1 MIVERIS
8 EFVTEGYV
16 ISLTTYA
23 DKTNITYNIKIEYN
37 NMISIRES
45 ASIRDES
52 KAKIIYRK
60 LKEYIKKYGIP
71 SNIEFDAFISS
82 RL

>member
-1 MIVERIS
+1 MIVERTS
-8 EFVTEGYV
+8 EFVSEGYV

-37 NMISIRES
+37 NIISIRES
-45 ASIRDES
+45 ASIKDES
-52 KAKIIYRK
+52 KAKLIYEK
-60 LKEYIKKYGIP
+60 LKEYIKHHGIP
-71 SNIEFDAFISS
+71 TNVEFDTFISS